1 MSISPFFWERKN
13 KPDLNY
19 KVEVRKSN
27 IANAGEGLFTLEFI
41 PKNSIFKIINNLYI

>member
-1 MSISPFFWERKN
+1 MSVSPFFWERKKN

-27 IANAGEGLFTLEFI
+27 IQNAGEGLFTLEFI
-41 PKNSIFKIINNLYI
+41 PKNSI